1 MRTIFILISLVLTF
15 QFFHTLKGQT
25 IIDEI
30 VAVVGDEIILYSD
43 IEKQY
48 LQMKEEYRSKEN
60 YRCSILETLLAQKL
74 LVNQAYID
82 SLKITDSQV
91 ENELERRLKYF
102 INIFGSKEKMEEY
115 FKKSI
120 IEMREE
126 FRNLIR
132 EQLLAENMRQEIIK
146 NVTVTPSEI
155 KKYYNS
161 LPKDSLPYINAQVEV
176 LQIVLYPSSSEESKR
191 EAREKLLNIRER
203 ILNGENFITLAVL
216 YSEDPGSA
224 FKGGDLGW
232 VNKADL
238 DPDYVKA
245 VASLKEGQI
254 SRIVET
260 SFGYHIIQ
268 LLGRTEDRIHT
279 RHILIKPKISIE
291 DKERTITKLD
301 SIVNLI
307 KNGTYTFEDAAKIF
321 SMDEKTRFNGGIMV
335 NPKTGS
341 TKFELSD
348 FSTRDYLV
356 ISKLSVGEISE
367 PYESIDEKGNIIYK
381 IVTIKSRTNP
391 HIANLK
397 EDYELIKQMALQ
409 YKEQE
414 VLANWIKEKIKTT
427 YIRIN
432 DNFKNCDFAI
442 KEWVK

>member
-1 MRTIFILISLVLTF
+1 MRAIFCLFVSILISS
-15 QFFHTLKGQT
+15 QIIKGQPY
-25 IIDEI
+25 IVDEI

-48 LQMKEEYRSKEN
+48 MQMKEEYASKPD
-60 YRCSILETLLAQKL
+60 YKCSILEMLLAQKL
-74 LVNQAYID
+74 LINQAYID
-82 SLKITDSQV
+82 SLKVTDSQV
-91 ENELERRLKYF
+91 ETELERRLKYF
-102 INIFGSKEKMEEY
+102 INVFGSKEKMESY

-120 IEMREE
+120 IEMKEE

-132 EQLLAENMRQEIIK
+132 ENLLAETMRQEIVK
-146 NVTVTPSEI
+146 NVTITPSEI

-161 LPKDSLPYINAQVEV
+161 LPKDSLPYINAKVEV
-176 LQIVLYPSSSEESKR
+176 LQIVLYPSSSEESKK

-203 ILNGENFITLAVL
+203 ILNGENFVTLAVL

-224 FKGGDLGW
+224 FRGGDLGW
-232 VNKADL
+232 VNKAEL
-238 DPDYVKA
+238 DPEYVKA

-268 LLGRTEDRIHT
+268 LLGKTEDRIHT

-291 DKERTITKLD
+291 DKEKTINRLD
-301 SIVNLI
+301 SIVKLV
-307 KNGTYTFEDAAKIF
+307 KDGALTFEEAAKMF
-321 SMDEKTRFNGGIMV
+321 SMDEKTRFNGGIMI
-335 NPKTGS
+335 NPRTGS

-348 FSTRDYLV
+348 FSTKDYLV
-356 ISKLSVGEISE
+356 ISKLSIGEISE

-381 IVTIKSRTNP
+381 VVTIKSRTNP
-391 HIANLK
+391 HVANLQ
-397 EDYELIKQMALQ
+397 EDYELIKQMALNH
-409 YKEQE
+409 KEQE
-414 VLANWIKEKIKTT
+414 VLANWLKNKIKNT

-442 KEWVK
+442 KEWLK